1 MNAVK
6 AYSILGVEAGSSPK
20 DVQRAYRRRALEFH
34 PDRVEPEHAEYCA
47 KKFMEARDAYEFLR
61 KSGFPVPEPE
71 TLVEEP
77 VYFGR
82 TADRGFSKRR
92 KSVDDIRFERSKL
105 DSGHET
111 GVWTYVLW
119 GFISLAPFGIYFLFR
134 YLIQT
139 IKQSAG

>member
-1 MNAVK
+1 MTPEE
-6 AYSILGVEAGSSPK
+6 AYHVLGVEAGTSPK
-20 DVQRAYRRRALEFH
+20 DVQKAYRARALEFH

-47 KKFMEARDAYEFLR
+47 RKFMQARDAYEFLR

-105 DSGHET
+105 DSGHEI

-119 GFISLAPFGIYFLFR
+119 GFIALAPVAIWFLFK
-134 YLIQT
+134 YLVQLIR
-139 IKQSAG
+139 QSAG